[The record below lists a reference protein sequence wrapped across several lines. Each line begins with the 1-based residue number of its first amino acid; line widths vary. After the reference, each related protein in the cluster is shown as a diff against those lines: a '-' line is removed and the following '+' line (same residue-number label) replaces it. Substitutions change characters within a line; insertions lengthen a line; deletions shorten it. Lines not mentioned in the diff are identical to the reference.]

1 MGYVRIKRDRPSLL
15 TQARSTL
22 YPLRGNN
29 FHQHPPLSR
38 EHKGRRKEESN
49 SVLAYVARRIVYV
62 IPIVISVALVC
73 FLLVHITP
81 GDPLVAV
88 LPADASQEL
97 ANQLRI
103 AYGFDRPLPVQFG
116 LWLWKA
122 VNGDLGHS
130 IATGRPVLSEVMRA
144 VGNTV
149 TLAIAA
155 AMIGFSLGLLFGLIA
170 GYFRDTWI
178 DKVATSIAVAA
189 GPGGSGAWGW
199 DWEHIRYLILPAI
212 TTSVIPMGIV
222 TRTVRALT
230 GDILSQDF
238 VEALR
243 AKGLRE
249 TSVFRHVIKNAA
261 PTAMAVMGLQ
271 LGYMLGGSILIETV
285 FSWPGSGLL
294 LNSAIFQRDLPL
306 LQGTILVLALF
317 FVFLN
322 LMVDIAQAA
331 IDPRIKRS

>member
-1 MGYVRIKRDRPSLL
+1 M
-15 TQARSTL
+15 
-22 YPLRGNN
+22 
-29 FHQHPPLSR
+29 
-38 EHKGRRKEESN
+38 
-49 SVLAYVARRIVYV
+49 LAYIARRIVYV

-73 FLLVHITP
+73 FLLVHLAP

-97 ANQLRI
+97 AAQLRA

-116 LWLWKA
+116 LWIWKA
-122 VNGDLGHS
+122 LHGDLGTS
-130 IATGRPVLSEVMRA
+130 IATGRPVLGEVTRA

-149 TLAIAA
+149 MLAIAA
-155 AMIGFSLGLLFGLIA
+155 ALIGFVLGLTLGLIA
-170 GYFRDTWI
+170 GYFRNTWI
-178 DKVATSIAVAA
+178 DKLATSVAVAGVSVPHYWLGIVLVIVFSVQLNWLPAVGA
-189 GPGGSGAWGW
+189 GPGGSDTWSW
-199 DWEHIRYLILPAI
+199 DWTHLRYLVLPAV
-212 TTSVIPMGIV
+212 TMAAIPMGII

-249 TSVFRHVIKNAA
+249 TAVFRHVLRNAA

-285 FSWPGSGLL
+285 FSWPGTGLL

-322 LMVDIAQAA
+322 LLVDVAQAL
-331 IDPRIKRS
+331 IDPRISRR

>member
-1 MGYVRIKRDRPSLL
+1 VFS
-15 TQARSTL
+15 
-22 YPLRGNN
+22 
-29 FHQHPPLSR
+29 
-38 EHKGRRKEESN
+38 
-49 SVLAYVARRIVYV
+49 YVARRVVYA
-62 IPIVISVALVC
+62 IPIILSVALVC

-97 ANQLRI
+97 AQQLRV
-103 AYGFDRPLPVQFG
+103 AYGFDKPLPVQFG
-116 LWLWKA
+116 LWVWRALH
-122 VNGDLGHS
+122 GDLGAS
-130 IATGRPVLSEVMRA
+130 IATGRPVLAEVMNA
-144 VGNTV
+144 VRNTV
-149 TLAIAA
+149 MLAVFAA
-155 AMIGFSLGLLFGLIA
+155 SIGFTLGLFFGLIA
-170 GYFRDTWI
+170 GYFRDTWV
-178 DKVATSIAVAA
+178 DKVATSIAIAGVSVPHYWLGMVMVIIFSVQLNWLPAVGA
-189 GPGGSGAWGW
+189 GPGGSGAWAW
-199 DWEHIRYLILPAI
+199 DWEHIKYLILPAV

-243 AKGLRE
+243 AKGLQE
-249 TSVFRHVIKNAA
+249 FKVFKHVIKNAA
-261 PTAMAVMGLQ
+261 PTALAVMGLQ

-322 LMVDIAQAA
+322 LLVDIAQAF
-331 IDPRIKRS
+331 IDPRIKRA